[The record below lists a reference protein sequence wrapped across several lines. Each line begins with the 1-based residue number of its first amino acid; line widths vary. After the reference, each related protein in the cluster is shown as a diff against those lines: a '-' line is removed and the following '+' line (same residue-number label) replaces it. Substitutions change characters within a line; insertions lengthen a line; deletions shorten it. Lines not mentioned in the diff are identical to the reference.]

1 MIDFAL
7 RTLPFLWDGLLVT
20 LQVSAL
26 VVVASLALGIAIGV
40 GFAYGPLW
48 LRLVLRAY
56 SDVLRGTPLLV
67 LIFSIYYLLPLAG
80 LNLQPFPAAVLALSA
95 FKAAHVGE
103 IARGAIGSIPRGQ
116 TDAGKAI
123 GLTFVQRLAWVVLP
137 QAVRR
142 FLPPWINSVT
152 DTVKGSSLVS
162 LVGIV
167 DLMLAAQQV
176 IGRTYEPMPVYV
188 LAALMYFAINYTLSV
203 TSRRLEARFAYIR
216 E

>member
-26 VVVASLALGIAIGV
+26 VVVASLGLGIAIGV

-123 GLTFVQRLAWVVLP
+123 GLTFVQRLAWVILP

>member
-26 VVVASLALGIAIGV
+26 VVVASLGLGIAIGV

-123 GLTFVQRLAWVVLP
+123 GLTFVQRLAWVILP

-188 LAALMYFAINYTLSV
+188 LAALMYFAINFTLSV